1 MQASRGARPEDERV
15 VELVRKQELDRALEE
30 NQRLQHQIERLQR
43 RVREL
48 EQDLEAARRAEH
60 RSAAPFSHGR
70 PKANPRPNGRKAG
83 ALYGQHCRRPRPP
96 QIDEQYRAPVPE
108 RCDCGGA
115 VQVDQTKAQ
124 YQEEIVRRKMVRRF
138 DVEIGHCVG
147 CGKRWQG
154 RHPLQTSDALDAA
167 EVQWGPEALTLA
179 AHLNKQMGLSY
190 GKTAEALR
198 VGYGWEGSRGGLCRA
213 IARLGRKL
221 QPTYDTLVVRVRQS
235 RVAWLD
241 ETGWKIAAVL
251 QWLWVAV
258 TQQITVYAILPGRG
272 YEQAARLIGTG
283 YSGCLEHDGWR
294 PYYRFQNASHQSCL
308 AHIIR
313 RCRDLVEI
321 LSPVAARF
329 PQAVQ
334 GLLEKL
340 LAVRDRYQRH
350 EISPHGRQTAAG
362 RIRTQL
368 DRLLENHYRHPANR
382 RLAKHLDHE
391 FPHLFTFL
399 DCPGVEA
406 TNNRAERALRP
417 AVKARYGRG
426 GNRTP
431 AGART
436 QEVLASVLQTCRQ
449 QGKGSFPLLLELL
462 RSPQV
467 FPLDLVPQAQPP
479 PHPRP

>member
-1 MQASRGARPEDERV
+1 
-15 VELVRKQELDRALEE
+15 
-30 NQRLQHQIERLQR
+30 
-43 RVREL
+43 
-48 EQDLEAARRAEH
+48 
-60 RSAAPFSHGR
+60 
-70 PKANPRPNGRKAG
+70 
-83 ALYGQHCRRPRPP
+83 
-96 QIDEQYRAPVPE
+96 
-108 RCDCGGA
+108 
-115 VQVDQTKAQ
+115 
-124 YQEEIVRRKMVRRF
+124 
-138 DVEIGHCVG
+138 
-147 CGKRWQG
+147 
-154 RHPLQTSDALDAA
+154 
-167 EVQWGPEALTLA
+167 
-179 AHLNKQMGLSY
+179 
-190 GKTAEALR
+190 
-198 VGYGWEGSRGGLCRA
+198 
-213 IARLGRKL
+213 
-221 QPTYDTLVVRVRQS
+221 VVRVRQS

-251 QWLWVAV
+251 QWLWVAA